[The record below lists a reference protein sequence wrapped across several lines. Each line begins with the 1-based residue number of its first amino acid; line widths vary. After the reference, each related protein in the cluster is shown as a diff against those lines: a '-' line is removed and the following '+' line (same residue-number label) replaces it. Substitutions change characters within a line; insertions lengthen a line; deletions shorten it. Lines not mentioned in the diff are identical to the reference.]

1 MNNGIRVTPI
11 DIQQKRFHVIFR
23 GYDRTEVDM
32 FIDLVRDE
40 METLVREVAELRD
53 FRQSY
58 DERLRELTDREET
71 VKNTMLMTQ
80 KLMED
85 QKDNAR
91 REAAVIIKEAEF
103 RGQQILSNAQ
113 DEKEKLE
120 VDIQALKRR
129 KHHFLQDVKK
139 VVQMHQEMVSFEEA
153 GGEAVGASA
162 GDDGDAAKEESTGA

>member
-1 MNNGIRVTPI
+1 MSNGIRVTPI

-23 GYDRTEVDM
+23 GYDRMEVEM
-32 FIDLVRDE
+32 FLDLVRDE
-40 METLVREVAELRD
+40 MEALFRDVTELRE

-58 DERLRELTDREET
+58 DERLRELTEREET

-103 RGQQILSNAQ
+103 RGQQILKNAQ
-113 DEKEKLE
+113 DEKMKLDVE
-120 VDIQALKRR
+120 IQELKRR

-139 VVQMHQEMVSFEEA
+139 VVEMHREMVSFEEA
-153 GGEAVGASA
+153 GGEATQEPAQ
-162 GDDGDAAKEESTGA
+162 E